1 MAKIT
6 YENKSAINQNSQ
18 IPDVNKVNAS
28 DMNQIKA
35 TVNTNDDNVGDL
47 SDLTTPVSS
56 SIVGAINSV
65 VSSGSNAVGNYVKY
79 ADGTMICYG
88 GKSGNATWSDYWGFC
103 KRSPDNAN
111 DAIALTFPQTF
122 KSTPTVQLTG
132 DQDGSIFAVSVVV
145 VSTTTLKVVA
155 FKPSQSSNTNY
166 KYTWLAIGKWK

>member
-1 MAKIT
+1 
-6 YENKSAINQNSQ
+6 
-18 IPDVNKVNAS
+18 
-28 DMNQIKA
+28 MNQIKA

-88 GKSGNATWSDYWGFC
+88 GKSGNTTWSDYWQFC

-132 DQDGSIFAVSVVV
+132 GQDGSIFAVSVA

-155 FKPSQSSNTNY
+155 FKPTNQPSTSY
-166 KYTWLAIGKWK
+166 KFSWLAIGKWK